1 MEDFN
6 WEDYEE
12 QDDDFGRREGIEEG
26 LKRLQRLLFINDL
39 EKFRTQVVPLDPI
52 EFVDLFGEPTEE
64 DLEIMTQVMI
74 QDVHRLSNMDIVD
87 KWGLDWIRYILNFN
101 EQVEE
106 YELCAVFKEVI
117 DNHNEIR

>member
-12 QDDDFGRREGIEEG
+12 QDDDFSRREGIEEG

-117 DNHNEIR
+117 DNHNDI

>member
-26 LKRLQRLLFINDL
+26 LKKLQRLLFINDL

-117 DNHNEIR
+117 DNHNEI

>member
-39 EKFRTQVVPLDPI
+39 EKLVNWLLILTPPIKNLCSGKRKVVCTIPFHSKKRGI
-52 EFVDLFGEPTEE
+52 GF
-64 DLEIMTQVMI
+64 
-74 QDVHRLSNMDIVD
+74 
-87 KWGLDWIRYILNFN
+87 
-101 EQVEE
+101 
-106 YELCAVFKEVI
+106 C
-117 DNHNEIR
+117 

>member
-12 QDDDFGRREGIEEG
+12 QDDDFGKREGIEEG